1 MKRYF
6 LQAKRIKQMLD
17 EQENMF
23 KNLPDGAIIHRS
35 VAKEQGDTNHVSAL
49 DSIKIEINYFN
60 ESFYNMFV
68 PKQEKN
74 EIVAQKKEQVQ
85 EKYQQVSQESVDIE
99 LQHQLDLGS
108 MADIS
113 PGSQQKASLV

>member
-1 MKRYF
+1 M
-6 LQAKRIKQMLD
+6 
-17 EQENMF
+17 
-23 KNLPDGAIIHRS
+23 
-35 VAKEQGDTNHVSAL
+35 SAL

-74 EIVAQKKEQVQ
+74 EIVAQKKEQVH

-99 LQHQLDLGS
+99 L
-108 MADIS
+108 
-113 PGSQQKASLV
+113 